1 MNGLEYDLA
10 TTTMDFNDA
19 GYAALG
25 GVVAGMVTSVMLI
38 TMLISLAI
46 LVLTIIA
53 NWKIFT
59 KAGQAGWK
67 SIIPIYNMVI
77 LYKVAGISPWWLLLY
92 LTAFIPVVG
101 TVISVGLTIY
111 LMINLAKAFG
121 KGSGFMVGL
130 ILLNTIFMMIL
141 AFGESEYQLNKNK
154 IEAEVEEE

>member
-1 MNGLEYDLA
+1 M
-10 TTTMDFNDA
+10 
-19 GYAALG
+19 
-25 GVVAGMVTSVMLI
+25 MLI
-38 TMLISLAI
+38 AMLISLAI
-46 LVLTIIA
+46 FVLTIIA

-141 AFGESEYQLNKNK
+141 AFGESEYQLSKNK
-154 IEAEVEEE
+154 IEAEVEEK

>member
-1 MNGLEYDLA
+1 
-10 TTTMDFNDA
+10 
-19 GYAALG
+19 
-25 GVVAGMVTSVMLI
+25 
-38 TMLISLAI
+38 
-46 LVLTIIA
+46 
-53 NWKIFT
+53 
-59 KAGQAGWK
+59 
-67 SIIPIYNMVI
+67 MVI

-141 AFGESEYQLNKNK
+141 AFGESEYQLSKNK
-154 IEAEVEEE
+154 IEAEVEEK